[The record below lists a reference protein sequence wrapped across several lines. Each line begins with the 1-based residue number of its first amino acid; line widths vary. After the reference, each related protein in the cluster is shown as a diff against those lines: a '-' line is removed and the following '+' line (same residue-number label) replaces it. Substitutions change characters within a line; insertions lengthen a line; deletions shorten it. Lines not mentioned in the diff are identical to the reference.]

1 MDIREKMKTGMLYTD
16 ANEES
21 LQKELSSCKELLYDF
36 NQTRPSETEKRS
48 SILKSLLGDMGEDV
62 WIEPPLRMAYGKHT
76 HIGNNVYA
84 NFNLVVVDDTDV
96 YIGNNVMFAP
106 NVTIS
111 ATGHPVCADLRR
123 DGSQFSLPVHIEDDV
138 WIGAGAVILP
148 GIRIGKGSVIG
159 AGSVVTRDV
168 PEHVVAVGNPCRVL
182 RAITERDREYYYR
195 DLHV

>member
-16 ANEES
+16 AGEES

-182 RAITERDREYYYR
+182 RAIKERDREYYYR